1 MRAPSGDQMRDRVR
15 DRVRP
20 VRDRVRLQLRM
31 RDRVRSLTELCRN
44 IWRSK
49 KLVVYLTIIKKQ
61 QHMYSLRCSYYTK
74 KFNSIYELL
83 DAIIADGMDPNY
95 WVLKDGKSIGTKAID
110 LIQI

>member
-1 MRAPSGDQMRDRVR
+1 
-15 DRVRP
+15 
-20 VRDRVRLQLRM
+20 
-31 RDRVRSLTELCRN
+31 
-44 IWRSK
+44 
-49 KLVVYLTIIKKQ
+49 
-61 QHMYSLRCSYYTK
+61 MYSLKCSYYTK

>member
-1 MRAPSGDQMRDRVR
+1 MFGIA
-15 DRVRP
+15 
-20 VRDRVRLQLRM
+20 
-31 RDRVRSLTELCRN
+31 
-44 IWRSK
+44 
-49 KLVVYLTIIKKQ
+49 KLVSYIYIIIKNNK
-61 QHMYSLRCSYYTK
+61 HMYSLRCSYYTK